1 MSSESSSDPPYTLE
15 REGQSGRKDKVQGR
29 EGPRG
34 AQEVDLGTSVY
45 HLGACIGYP
54 TGPMSGGLRCAPWV
68 QRGDREMK
76 KRHLPLPSPLLTW
89 KL

>member
-1 MSSESSSDPPYTLE
+1 MGSGWPNTPGLDPCCQ
-15 REGQSGRKDKVQGR
+15 GQSGRKDKVQGR

-34 AQEVDLGTSVY
+34 VQEVDLGTSVY